1 MELFSENY
9 ENINYM
15 NNGTFDHE
23 EYDLFSEF
31 NFENEDNK
39 EEIYTFDNLKE
50 PFVEKSNNE
59 ESNKST
65 NNKINLISVNS
76 FNNKKLTKKIQEFKE
91 QVKILIKNNEK
102 RNEKISIYL
111 NSSERKKRKMRKELI
126 KKIERMNLLLS
137 KKNIQKRIL
146 QNSKSNNMNNVQLFQ
161 KNVFF
166 TPIFQNL
173 INIPIFQ
180 KYNNVQEK
188 ISFLGKKRI
197 KF

>member
-1 MELFSENY
+1 
-9 ENINYM
+9 M

-39 EEIYTFDNLKE
+39 EEIYTFDNLNE

-161 KNVFF
+161 KNVSF

>member
-39 EEIYTFDNLKE
+39 EEIYTFDNLNE

-161 KNVFF
+161 KNVIF

>member
-39 EEIYTFDNLKE
+39 EEIYTFDNLNE
-50 PFVEKSNNE
+50 PFIEKSNNE

-111 NSSERKKRKMRKELI
+111 NSSERKKRKMRKELL

>member
-39 EEIYTFDNLKE
+39 EEIYTFDNLNE

-161 KNVFF
+161 KNVSF

>member
-39 EEIYTFDNLKE
+39 EEIYTFDNLNE

>member
-1 MELFSENY
+1 M
-9 ENINYM
+9 
-15 NNGTFDHE
+15 
-23 EYDLFSEF
+23 
-31 NFENEDNK
+31 
-39 EEIYTFDNLKE
+39 
-50 PFVEKSNNE
+50 
-59 ESNKST
+59 
-65 NNKINLISVNS
+65 
-76 FNNKKLTKKIQEFKE
+76 
-91 QVKILIKNNEK
+91 KILIKNNEK

-161 KNVFF
+161 KNVIF

>member
-39 EEIYTFDNLKE
+39 EEIYTFDNLNE

-65 NNKINLISVNS
+65 NNKMNLISVNS

-161 KNVFF
+161 KNVSF

>member
-39 EEIYTFDNLKE
+39 EEIYTFDNLNE

-111 NSSERKKRKMRKELI
+111 NSSERKKRKMRKELL

-161 KNVFF
+161 KNVSF

>member
-39 EEIYTFDNLKE
+39 EEIYTFDNLNE

-161 KNVFF
+161 KNAIF

>member
-39 EEIYTFDNLKE
+39 EEIYTFDNLNE

-111 NSSERKKRKMRKELI
+111 NSSERKKRKMRKELL

-161 KNVFF
+161 KNVIF

>member
-39 EEIYTFDNLKE
+39 EEIYTFDNLNE

-146 QNSKSNNMNNVQLFQ
+146 QNTRNNNCMNNTQFFQ
-161 KNVFF
+161 KQEFLMHILQKTIF
-166 TPIFQNL
+166 TPIFDKK
-173 INIPIFQ
+173 I
-180 KYNNVQEK
+180 KKEK
-188 ISFLGKKRI
+188 IDYLGKKRL